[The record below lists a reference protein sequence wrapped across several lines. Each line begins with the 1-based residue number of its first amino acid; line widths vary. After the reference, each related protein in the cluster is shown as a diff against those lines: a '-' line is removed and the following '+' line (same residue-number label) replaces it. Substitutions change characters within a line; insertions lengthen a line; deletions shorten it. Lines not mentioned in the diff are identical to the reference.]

1 MSSFSKNI
9 VPRRE
14 HRERSQ
20 PERRVAR
27 HGLLEKKKD
36 YKLRA
41 RDASRK
47 ARRVRLLKE
56 KASFRNPD
64 EFYHAMASS
73 ATSGGVVKRV
83 RDAKAVR
90 EGDHHT
96 ADGAVRRLVE
106 TQDRGYVQMK
116 ISKEKEQVENGRDA
130 LHFLEA
136 AAVDS
141 DRKHIVFVGGDDG
154 SSDEDCGEN
163 GVQPKREALETFDRD
178 THFDRERAHALAV
191 VKSRNGPGA
200 ASKSVDEEEA
210 LVGIEEGI
218 VPRPS
223 GKGAKRLRKTAG
235 RKGYSELDQ
244 RMERVRRLDMAMED
258 LALRQKLLGKGR
270 RRKVSAGD
278 PQAGVLPVFK
288 WRRVRKR

>member
-20 PERRVAR
+20 PDRRVAR

-41 RDASRK
+41 KDASRK
-47 ARRVRLLKE
+47 KRRVRLLKE
-56 KASFRNPD
+56 KAAFRNPD
-64 EFYHAMASS
+64 EFYHAMSS
-73 ATSGGVVKRV
+73 GGTKAGVVKKV
-83 RDAKAVR
+83 KDANAVR
-90 EGDHHT
+90 EGEHHT

-106 TQDRGYVQMK
+106 TQDRGYVRMK
-116 ISKEKEQVENGRDA
+116 IARERGEVAKAREG
-130 LHFLEA
+130 LHFMDVGLGA
-136 AAVDS
+136 G
-141 DRKHIVFVGGDDG
+141 KHTVFVASDEEDDG
-154 SSDEDCGEN
+154 GLED
-163 GVQPKREALETFDRD
+163 
-178 THFDRERAHALAV
+178 FDREKYFVKERARA
-191 VKSRNGPGA
+191 KSFVAG
-200 ASKSVDEEEA
+200 KEEDG
-210 LVGIEEGI
+210 VEEGI
-218 VPRPS
+218 VPRAS
-223 GKGAKRLRKTAG
+223 GKDAVRMRSRAG
-235 RKGYSELDQ
+235 KKGYAELDQ

-278 PQAGVLPVFK
+278 PKTGVLPVFK